1 MKLVLGEVKKVLGIT
16 MVCDS
21 LKLNPILQNLI
32 PRYLILWRLGKN
44 ILKVSFIEMIMKE
57 KW

>member
-1 MKLVLGEVKKVLGIT
+1 MKLVLGEVKKVLGIM

-32 PRYLILWRLGKN
+32 PRYLILWQLGKN
-44 ILKVSFIEMIMKE
+44 ILKGSFMEMIMKE